1 MLYVSVMV
9 IKQQEPIQKKKIK
22 AYRYE
27 KSSNYKEDKK
37 RGRKE
42 QTNYKTENN
51 TLATV
56 NTLVVV

>member
-1 MLYVSVMV
+1 MV
-9 IKQQEPIQKKKIK
+9 IKQQEPIQKKKFK
-22 AYRYE
+22 AYHYE
-27 KSSNYKEDKK
+27 KSSSYKEDKK